1 MAELVNAKYTVAT
14 IDGVETQGC
23 TAGSNPALATN
34 LKQTTMFKK
43 LDAFMDRAMD
53 NKWFRGLIFTILM
66 LNALL
71 ATVGV
76 ILMAVMLG

>member
-1 MAELVNAKYTVAT
+1 
-14 IDGVETQGC
+14 
-23 TAGSNPALATN
+23 
-34 LKQTTMFKK
+34 MFKK